1 MTIFGSAGQFISE
14 NFLKTLIKSKKC
26 EPDAEI
32 HIIRNKPRRYADN
45 RSGHFVLSLTKVRVL
60 RKEKVNDALIT
71 LPR

>member
-14 NFLKTLIKSKKC
+14 NFPKSLIKRKKC

-32 HIIRNKPRRYADN
+32 HIIKRKPLCYAGN